1 MAKRLNAIGVEVF
14 AQGIDGSA
22 QRVVTSFKNAGK
34 AVLMGTNSLWEGV
47 DIPGIQLQ
55 LVIIARLP
63 FDVPTDPIV
72 AARSQLFGNPFMDF
86 SVPNAVI
93 RFRQGFGRLI
103 RTAEDFGAVIVLDE
117 RISSRGYGRKFIESL
132 PNCTRVSPRLEELDI
147 DVRAW
152 LSGKWKHGFDLDV

>member
-1 MAKRLNAIGVEVF
+1 M
-14 AQGIDGSA
+14 
-22 QRVVTSFKNAGK
+22 
-34 AVLMGTNSLWEGV
+34 
-47 DIPGIQLQ
+47 
-55 LVIIARLP
+55 IIARLP